1 MADVVFNVAK
11 GRLAHYADL
20 PGTDDALIAVLL
32 QSTGLQ
38 ADNVLIDHDTLAQVL
53 ANNAEADFTNYSR
66 QTLTGVSVT
75 VDDLTNTVSLDAD
88 DITWATAGGAT
99 NNTLAKLLICYDP
112 DTTGGDD
119 SEIIPLTAHDVG
131 LTTDGATIV
140 ITLDPAGFAQI
151 S

>member
-11 GRLAHYADL
+11 GKLAYYAGL

-32 QSTGLQ
+32 QSGGQ
-38 ADNVLIDHDTLAQVL
+38 ADNVLIDNDTLADVL
-53 ANNAEADFTNYSR
+53 ANNAEAAFTNYSR
-66 QTLTGVSVT
+66 KTLTGVSVT
-75 VDDLTNTVSLDAD
+75 VDDLTNVVRIDAD
-88 DITWATAGGAT
+88 DLTWTSAGGAT

-112 DTTGGDD
+112 DTTGGND

-131 LTTDGATIV
+131 LTTDGSTII
-140 ITLDPAGFAQI
+140 ITLHSDGFAQI

>member
-1 MADVVFNVAK
+1 MADVVFNIAK
-11 GRLAHYADL
+11 GRLAHYATL

-32 QSTGLQ
+32 QSGGQ
-38 ADNVLIDHDTLAQVL
+38 ADNVLIDNDTLADVL
-53 ANNAEADFTNYSR
+53 ANNAEAAFTNYSR
-66 QTLTGVSVT
+66 QVLTNVSVT

-131 LTTDGATIV
+131 LTTDGATII

>member
-1 MADVVFNVAK
+1 MADVVFNIAK
-11 GRLAHYADL
+11 GRLAYYADL

-32 QSTGLQ
+32 QSGGQ
-38 ADNVLIDHDTLAQVL
+38 ADNVLIDNDTLADVL
-53 ANNAEADFTNYSR
+53 AGNAEADFTNYSR

-75 VDDLTNTVSLDAD
+75 VDDLTNVVRIDAD
-88 DITWATAGGAT
+88 DLTWTSAGGAT

-119 SEIIPLTAHDVG
+119 SEIIPLTAHDVSI
-131 LTTDGATIV
+131 TTDGSTII
-140 ITLDPAGFAQI
+140 ITLHSDGFAQI

>member
-1 MADVVFNVAK
+1 MADVVFNIAK
-11 GRLAHYADL
+11 GRLAHYATL

-32 QSTGLQ
+32 QSGGQ
-38 ADNVLIDHDTLAQVL
+38 ADNVLIDNDTLADVL
-53 ANNAEADFTNYSR
+53 AGNAEAAFTNYSR

-75 VDDLTNTVSLDAD
+75 VDDLTNVVRIDAD
-88 DITWATAGGAT
+88 DLTWTSAGGAT

-131 LTTDGATIV
+131 LTTDGSTII
-140 ITLDPAGFAQI
+140 ITLHSDGFAQI

>member
-1 MADVVFNVAK
+1 VADVVFNAAK
-11 GRLAHYADL
+11 GKLAYYADL

-32 QSTGLQ
+32 QSGGQ
-38 ADNVLIDHDTLAQVL
+38 ADNVLIDNDTLADVL

-66 QTLTGVSVT
+66 QVLTGVSVT

>member
-1 MADVVFNVAK
+1 MADVVFNAAK
-11 GRLAHYADL
+11 GKLAYYADL
-20 PGTDDALIAVLL
+20 PATDDALIAVLL
-32 QSTGLQ
+32 QSGGQ
-38 ADNVLIDHDTLAQVL
+38 ADNVLIDNDTLADVL

-66 QTLTGVSVT
+66 QVLTNVSVT

>member
-1 MADVVFNVAK
+1 MADVVFNIAK
-11 GRLAHYADL
+11 GRLAYYADL

-32 QSTGLQ
+32 QSGGQ
-38 ADNVLIDHDTLAQVL
+38 ADNVLIDNDTLADVL
-53 ANNAEADFTNYSR
+53 ANNAEAAFTNYSR

-75 VDDLTNTVSLDAD
+75 VDDLTNVVRIDAD
-88 DITWATAGGAT
+88 DLTWTSAGGAT

-112 DTTGGDD
+112 DTTGGND

-131 LTTDGATIV
+131 LTTDGSTII
-140 ITLDPAGFAQI
+140 ITLHSDGFAQI

>member
-11 GRLAHYADL
+11 GRLAYYADL

-32 QSTGLQ
+32 QSGGQ
-38 ADNVLIDHDTLAQVL
+38 ADNVLIDNDTLADVL
-53 ANNAEADFTNYSR
+53 AGNAEAAFTNYSR

-75 VDDLTNTVSLDAD
+75 VDDLTNVVRIDAD
-88 DITWATAGGAT
+88 DLTWTSAGGAT

-131 LTTDGATIV
+131 LTTDGSTII
-140 ITLDPAGFAQI
+140 ITLHSDGFAQI

>member
-1 MADVVFNVAK
+1 MADVVFNIAK
-11 GRLAHYADL
+11 GRLAYYADL

-32 QSTGLQ
+32 QSGGQ
-38 ADNVLIDHDTLAQVL
+38 ADNVLIDNDTLADVL
-53 ANNAEADFTNYSR
+53 AGNAEADFTNYSR

-75 VDDLTNTVSLDAD
+75 VDDLTNVVRIDAD
-88 DITWATAGGAT
+88 DLTWTSAGGAT

-131 LTTDGATIV
+131 LTTDGSTII
-140 ITLDPAGFAQI
+140 ITLHSDGFAQI